1 MAQRTSV
8 QYVRY
13 YTEGTAARKLEF
25 AVPVKKKPAVLPKP
39 KKVKVKKVYVD
50 PVAVLGVVVA
60 LCMLIVMAAGVGQL
74 KQAREEARTMELY
87 VSQLTREQESLTA
100 QYADTYDLN
109 MIKQTALALGM
120 VPSQEV
126 PQTQIEVILPE
137 VEEEPT
143 TWENIGTFLTNLF
156 A

>member
-1 MAQRTSV
+1 
-8 QYVRY
+8 
-13 YTEGTAARKLEF
+13 
-25 AVPVKKKPAVLPKP
+25 
-39 KKVKVKKVYVD
+39 
-50 PVAVLGVVVA
+50 
-60 LCMLIVMAAGVGQL
+60 
-74 KQAREEARTMELY
+74 
-87 VSQLTREQESLTA
+87 
-100 QYADTYDLN
+100 